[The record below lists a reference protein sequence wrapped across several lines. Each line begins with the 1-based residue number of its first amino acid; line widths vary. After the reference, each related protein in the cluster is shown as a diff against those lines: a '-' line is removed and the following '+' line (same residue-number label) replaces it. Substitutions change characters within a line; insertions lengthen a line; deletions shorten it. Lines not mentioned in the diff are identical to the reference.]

1 MFNKKMQYIIKTC
14 SGDNM
19 QELQNLLNEMS
30 MNGWELY
37 SMNETETD
45 EGIKF
50 NCIFMSESTQEEDN
64 VTSDVINISTFKSQM
79 EKMLSPKLSPYEAC
93 LDIQSKIKSQQN
105 KISKIKTE
113 LEKEAPAS
121 VKRKKLNDKIS
132 ANLKELD
139 DLKIKLAKTT
149 SPDVMFEK
157 LTEEKLAIY
166 LSEELIEYVENE
178 SENTQE
184 TLLAETVKVRLNL
197 TEELGYII
205 PKVVFQDDENLNPY
219 EFAIKIRGME
229 VYRACVYPNYT
240 MYFADDLHLEN
251 KIKNSIY
258 DTDLIT
264 GKKTV
269 WIEKSKTKDF
279 WEKGIN
285 GAEYIAR
292 ALEYVAVKYVDEL
305 LDYSDIEKY
314 IDVVS
319 RHNEF
324 LVANLI
330 PDFMTLSDLKFIL
343 TSLIKERV
351 SIKDINYLFE
361 KMNDYAEQGAKSDL
375 LKKVRL
381 SLSRRICANYANEN
395 GIISL
400 IEISDKTLD
409 AFMPG
414 FEEDDDFI
422 IKIDGDYAEK
432 LANKI
437 AKKASQLGLE
447 EIKILV
453 PMELRHLFFT
463 LLSNYLNNIV
473 VLTREEIGC
482 NFGIEIVA
490 NI

>member
-121 VKRKKLNDKIS
+121 VNRKKLNDKIS

-292 ALEYVAVKYVDEL
+292 ALEYVAVKYVDDL
-305 LDYSDIEKY
+305 LDYSDLEKY